1 MINKSMDKMKHIFVD
16 SWAWLALANKKD
28 KYHEVAKEIY
38 NKIKTKEYV
47 MVTSDYVIDEVV
59 TALFRNVAVDKAV
72 QFIEAIFEAAKNN
85 LLKIERITRERFE
98 GAWMLRKKLHDK
110 PFISFTDL
118 TSFILMKELSI
129 KKVFTGDTDFEKVN
143 MGFQQLK

>member
-1 MINKSMDKMKHIFVD
+1 MDKMKHIFVD

-47 MVTSDYVIDEVV
+47 MVTSDYVIDEAV
-59 TALFRNVAVDKAV
+59 TALFRNVTVDKAI

-143 MGFQQLK
+143 MGFQLLK

>member
-1 MINKSMDKMKHIFVD
+1 MD

-59 TALFRNVAVDKAV
+59 TALFRNVTIDKAIR
-72 QFIEAIFEAAKNN
+72 FIEAIFEAAKNN

-143 MGFQQLK
+143 MGFQLLK

>member
-1 MINKSMDKMKHIFVD
+1 MINISMDKMKHIFVD

-38 NKIKTKEYV
+38 NKITKEYV
-47 MVTSDYVIDEVV
+47 MVTSDYVIGEVV
-59 TALFRNVAVDKAV
+59 TALFRNVTVDKAI

-143 MGFQQLK
+143 MGFQLLK

>member
-1 MINKSMDKMKHIFVD
+1 MINISMDKMKHIFVD

-59 TALFRNVAVDKAV
+59 TALFRNVTVDKAT